1 MKRMFL
7 VFFLVTLMGCA
18 TTQDINTQGEE
29 SRVRESARIHTE
41 LGAGYFSQRNIPV
54 ALEEFTQATQID
66 PTYPMA
72 YTGLGLVYASLKE
85 DAKAEANFKK
95 ALELDPASSE
105 AHNNYGTF
113 LCSRDRIDE
122 SITHFLEAVKNPL
135 YSTPEAAYLN
145 AGVCALKKKD
155 VANAELY
162 LQKAL
167 QIQPLLHP
175 AAYQLASIQYGK
187 GNFAQVRNLLQYALA
202 EQPSPEILW
211 LAIRTER
218 KLGGKDAEA
227 SYALEL
233 RRRYPQSEEAKALL
247 TGK

>member
-1 MKRMFL
+1 MKKLFLMFL
-7 VFFLVTLMGCA
+7 LMALGGCA
-18 TTQDINTQGEE
+18 TQAKTPGEE
-29 SRVRESARIHTE
+29 TRARESARIHTE

-72 YTGLGLVYASLKE
+72 YTGLGLVYASLNE

-95 ALELDPASSE
+95 ALQLDPNSSE
-105 AHNNYGTF
+105 SHNNYGTF
-113 LCSRDRIDE
+113 LCSRNRVDE
-122 SITHFLEAVKNPL
+122 SISQFLAAVKNPL
-135 YSTPEAAYLN
+135 YSTPEVAYLN

-155 VANAELY
+155 VGNAELY

-167 QIQPLLHP
+167 QIQPLLHS

-187 GNFAQVRNLLQYALA
+187 GNFPQTRNLLQYALA
-202 EQPSPEILW
+202 DNPSPEVLW
-211 LAIRTER
+211 LAIQNER
-218 KLGGKDAEA
+218 KLGGRDAEA

-233 RRRYPQSEEAKALL
+233 RRKYPESEEAKALQS
-247 TGK
+247 GK

>member
-1 MKRMFL
+1 MKKLFL
-7 VFFLVTLMGCA
+7 TIFLMALWGCA
-18 TTQDINTQGEE
+18 SQDKVTRGEE
-29 SRVRESARIHTE
+29 SRTRESARIHTE
-41 LGAGYFSQRNIPV
+41 LGAGYFAQRNIPV
-54 ALEEFTQATQID
+54 ALEEFTEATQID

-72 YTGLGLVYASLKE
+72 YTGLGLVYGAIKE

-95 ALELDPASSE
+95 ALELDPNSSE

-122 SITHFLEAVKNPL
+122 SIEQFMAAVKNPL

-155 VANAELY
+155 VGNAELY
-162 LQKAL
+162 LRKAL
-167 QIQPLLHP
+167 QIQPLLHS

-187 GNFAQVRNLLQYALA
+187 GDYAQTRNLLQYALA
-202 EQPSPEILW
+202 DNPSPEMLW
-211 LAIRTER
+211 LAIRNER
-218 KLGGKDAEA
+218 KLGGRDAEA

-233 RRRYPQSEEAKALL
+233 RRKYPESEEAKALAS
-247 TGK
+247 GK

>member
-1 MKRMFL
+1 MKRLFLMFL
-7 VFFLVTLMGCA
+7 LMALGGCA
-18 TTQDINTQGEE
+18 TQVKNTPGEE

-41 LGAGYFSQRNIPV
+41 LGAGYFAQRNIPV

-72 YTGLGLVYASLKE
+72 YTGLGLVYASLNE
-85 DAKAEANFKK
+85 DAKAEANFRK
-95 ALELDPASSE
+95 ALELDPNSSE
-105 AHNNYGTF
+105 SHNNYGTF

-122 SITHFLEAVKNPL
+122 SITQFLAAVKNPL
-135 YSTPEAAYLN
+135 YTTPEAAYLN

-175 AAYQLASIQYGK
+175 AAYQLAAIQYGK
-187 GNFAQVRNLLQYALA
+187 GNFPQSRNLLQYALA
-202 EQPSPEILW
+202 DNPSPEVLW

-218 KLGGKDAEA
+218 KLGGRDAEA

-233 RRRYPQSEEAKALL
+233 RRKYPESEEAKALL
-247 TGK
+247 AGK

>member
-1 MKRMFL
+1 MKTLFLMFL
-7 VFFLVTLMGCA
+7 LIALGGCA
-18 TTQDINTQGEE
+18 TQARNTPEEE

-41 LGAGYFSQRNIPV
+41 LGAGYFAQRNIPV

-72 YTGLGLVYASLKE
+72 YTGLGLVYASLNE

-95 ALELDPASSE
+95 ALELDPNSSE
-105 AHNNYGTF
+105 SHNNYGTF

-122 SITHFLEAVKNPL
+122 SITQFLTAVKNPL

-145 AGVCALKKKD
+145 AGVCALKKND
-155 VANAELY
+155 VVNAELY

-167 QIQPLLHP
+167 QIQPLLHS

-187 GNFAQVRNLLQYALA
+187 GNYPQTRNLLQYALA
-202 EQPSPEILW
+202 DRPSPEVLW
-211 LAIRTER
+211 LAILTER
-218 KLGGKDAEA
+218 KLGGRDAEA

-233 RRRYPQSEEAKALL
+233 RRKYPQSEEAKALL
-247 TGK
+247 AGK

>member
-1 MKRMFL
+1 MKKLFL
-7 VFFLVTLMGCA
+7 LFFLVALGGCA
-18 TTQDINTQGEE
+18 TQGKNIPGGE
-29 SRVRESARIHTE
+29 SRARESARIHTE
-41 LGAGYFSQRNIPV
+41 LGAGYFAQRNIPV
-54 ALEEFTQATQID
+54 ALEEFTEATQID
-66 PTYPMA
+66 PTYSMA
-72 YTGLGLVYASLKE
+72 YTGLGLVYASLNE
-85 DAKAEANFKK
+85 DVKAEANFRK
-95 ALELDPASSE
+95 ALELNPGSSE

-122 SITHFLEAVKNPL
+122 SITQFLEAVKNPL

-155 VANAELY
+155 VDKAELY
-162 LQKAL
+162 LSKAL

-187 GNFAQVRNLLQYALA
+187 GNYTQTRNLLQYALA
-202 EQPSPEILW
+202 DAPSPEVLW

-233 RRRYPQSEEAKALL
+233 RRKYPESNEAKALL
-247 TGK
+247 SGK

>member
-1 MKRMFL
+1 MKKLILMFL
-7 VFFLVTLMGCA
+7 LMALGGCA
-18 TTQDINTQGEE
+18 SQDKIRGEE
-29 SRVRESARIHTE
+29 SRARESARIHTE
-41 LGAGYFSQRNIPV
+41 LGAGYFAQRNIPV
-54 ALEEFTQATQID
+54 ALEEFTEATQID

-72 YTGLGLVYASLKE
+72 YTGLGLVYASLNE
-85 DAKAEANFKK
+85 DAKAEANFRK
-95 ALELDPASSE
+95 ALELDPGSSE

-122 SITHFLEAVKNPL
+122 SITQFLEAVKNPL

-155 VANAELY
+155 VDNAELY
-162 LQKAL
+162 LTKAL
-167 QIQPLLHP
+167 QIQPLLHS

-187 GNFAQVRNLLQYALA
+187 GNYPQARSLLQYALA
-202 EQPSPEILW
+202 AEPTPEILW

-233 RRRYPQSEEAKALL
+233 RRKYPQSDEAKQLL
-247 TGK
+247 AGK